1 MFFSHHFTL
10 FLCVCLFVCLP
21 WRSLIMMFLDTDFLG
36 LSCVMFSSASRICR
50 FMYLPSLGSCQ
61 SFELFPLPLLLW
73 GQNDTNS
80 RLRHPAAGRLSSPC
94 LGLFFSPLLGHG
106 LFPPS
111 LCSDI
116 EPVPSTGPVVS
127 VELFGS
133 EIPVLSFLPMY
144 VSCRLR
150 PGFPLFRSRRRA
162 RNR

>member
-1 MFFSHHFTL
+1 
-10 FLCVCLFVCLP
+10 
-21 WRSLIMMFLDTDFLG
+21 
-36 LSCVMFSSASRICR
+36 MFSSASRICR

-80 RLRHPAAGRLSSPC
+80 RLRHPAAGWLSSPC

-111 LCSDI
+111 LCSNI
-116 EPVPSTGPVVS
+116 EPIPSTGPVVS
-127 VELFGS
+127 VEFFGS
-133 EIPVLSFLPMY
+133 EIPILSFLPMY

-162 RNR
+162 RNRWRQEPWLALGSKLGGLCSNVIPWGLSFCLIHFCTPYIA